1 MNEATVKR
9 VAVGIIIS
17 LVAILLLSYQES
29 DDSPIIT
36 AIVLH
41 KTLLVLDQESNEN
54 GNTTTNEVILEQ
66 SARELIDIASNTTL
80 HGLLKFE
87 FKGEYI
93 NISET
98 YGDLASLRELET
110 WNITICHEMDLSER
124 RCDGPRTYCLLN
136 IKKHKLISAAMYVAF
151 TFFVMILWHSGVA
164 FFAGPIATLVVNPI
178 ERMIKLLRMIMKNP
192 LGYQDTKHFKQFTDE
207 EEHSYTSTTWGKE
220 TLKGMET

>member
-36 AIVLH
+36 ATVLH
-41 KTLLVLDQESNEN
+41 KTLLVLDQEPNEN
-54 GNTTTNEVILEQ
+54 GNTRNEVLLEQ
-66 SARELIDIASNTTL
+66 SARELIDIASNSTL
-80 HGLLKFE
+80 HGLLEFQ
-87 FKGEYI
+87 FKGESI
-93 NISET
+93 NISEA
-98 YGDLASLRELET
+98 YGDLENLRELEI
-110 WNITICHEMDLSER
+110 WNITICHEMDLSEK

-136 IKKHKLISAAMYVAF
+136 IKKRKLISAAMYVAF

-192 LGYQDTKHFKQFTDE
+192 LGYQDTKQFKQFTDE
-207 EEHSYTSTTWGKE
+207 EEHLYTSTTWGKE